1 MNVKFFVNDHILIWN
16 LLFQASISEQI
27 YNLKQK
33 LWANF
38 KSEYNN
44 TYRDKS
50 LILSDPKNFIP
61 NDDTIY
67 NIMTETREYEKLK
80 RSTEKYRMELMKLWD
95 SNKRLITAFVK
106 TIIKKDL
113 RHYRIY
119 VVNEDLDVIDTDFHN
134 TDTATIIVGKKI
146 DKKEPM
152 RIILDIV
159 MAIIKE
165 EIKFSSDRQDL
176 GEAIVELAVLNE
188 LATMLTKKSCY
199 ISGQPSLESTK
210 RCLYP
215 YWLMYL
221 AVPKGEF
228 QTYMARDKI
237 DFDANNLAYEKE
249 LKKMNLDE
257 FIDFCHRN
265 RRYMI
270 RKEKIE
276 LEVI

>member
-1 MNVKFFVNDHILIWN
+1 MNVKFYVNDHILIWN

-38 KSEYNN
+38 RTEYNN
-44 TYRDKS
+44 TYRDKR

-67 NIMTETREYEKLK
+67 NIMIETREYEKLK

-95 SNKRLITAFVK
+95 SNKRLIDAFVK
-106 TIIKKDL
+106 SIIKKDL
-113 RHYRIY
+113 RDIRIY
-119 VVNEDLDVIDTDFHN
+119 VVNEDLDIIDTDFR
-134 TDTATIIVGKKI
+134 DEKVATIIVGKKI

-165 EIKFSSDRQDL
+165 EVKFKDDREDL
-176 GEAIVELAVLNE
+176 GTSIIELAVLNE

-199 ISGQPSLESTK
+199 LSGQPALASIK
-210 RCLYP
+210 RNLYP

-228 QTYMARDKI
+228 QTYIARDKI
-237 DFDANNLAYEKE
+237 DFDATGIAYEKE
-249 LKKMNLDE
+249 LKKMNIEE

-270 RKEKIE
+270 KPEKV
-276 LEVI
+276 EVI

>member
-1 MNVKFFVNDHILIWN
+1 MNVNFFVNDYILVWN

-38 KSEYNN
+38 RTEYNN

-50 LILSDPKNFIP
+50 LILRDPINFIP

-67 NIMTETREYEKLK
+67 NIMVETREYEKLK
-80 RSTEKYRMELMKLWD
+80 KSTEKYRMEIMRLWD
-95 SNKRLITAFVK
+95 SNKRLIAAFVK
-106 TIIKKDL
+106 SIIKKDL
-113 RHYRIY
+113 RSYQIY
-119 VVNEDLDVIDTDFHN
+119 VVNEDLDVIDVNLQDEQS
-134 TDTATIIVGKKI
+134 AIIIVGKKI

-165 EIKFSSDRQDL
+165 EIKFNDDREEI
-176 GEAIVELAVLNE
+176 GTAIIELAVLNE

-199 ISGQPSLESTK
+199 ISGQPSLTSIK

-228 QTYMARDKI
+228 QTYIARDKI
-237 DFDANNLAYEKE
+237 DFDINGLTYEKE
-249 LKKMNLDE
+249 LKKLNIEE
-257 FIDFCHRN
+257 FINFCYNN
-265 RRYMI
+265 RRYII
-270 RKEKIE
+270 RLDKV
-276 LEVI
+276 EVI

>member
-1 MNVKFFVNDHILIWN
+1 MNVKFYVNDHILIWN

-38 KSEYNN
+38 RTEYNN
-44 TYRDKS
+44 TYRDKN

-67 NIMTETREYEKLK
+67 NIMIETREYEKLK

-95 SNKRLITAFVK
+95 SNKRLINAFVK
-106 TIIKKDL
+106 SIIKKNL
-113 RHYRIY
+113 RNIRIY
-119 VVNEDLDVIDTDFHN
+119 TVDEELDIIDTDFR
-134 TDTATIIVGKKI
+134 DEEIATIIVGKKI

-165 EIKFSSDRQDL
+165 EVKFESDREDL
-176 GEAIVELAVLNE
+176 GTSIIELAVLNE

-199 ISGQPSLESTK
+199 LSGQPALASIK
-210 RCLYP
+210 RNLYP

-228 QTYMARDKI
+228 QTYIARDKI
-237 DFDANNLAYEKE
+237 DFDVNNLAYEKE
-249 LKKMNLDE
+249 LKKMNIEE

-270 RKEKIE
+270 KPEKV
-276 LEVI
+276 EVI